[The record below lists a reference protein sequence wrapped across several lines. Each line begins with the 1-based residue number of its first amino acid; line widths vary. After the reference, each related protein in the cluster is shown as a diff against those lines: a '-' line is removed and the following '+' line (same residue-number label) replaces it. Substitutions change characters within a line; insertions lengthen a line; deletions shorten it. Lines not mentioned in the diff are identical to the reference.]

1 MKSEC
6 DALSEEGGLVFEC
19 LAALKSDC
27 SSLKRLVEVKEEEE
41 ADDDLNN
48 EVFSLELERGERGL
62 GLALV
67 DTRDTSMK
75 AKGIFI
81 REVVP
86 DSPAARCEK
95 LVPGDRILA
104 VNGVS
109 LLGLDYYSGREL
121 IQSSGDR
128 LRLLVARSD

>member
-1 MKSEC
+1 
-6 DALSEEGGLVFEC
+6 
-19 LAALKSDC
+19 
-27 SSLKRLVEVKEEEE
+27 
-41 ADDDLNN
+41 
-48 EVFSLELERGERGL
+48 
-62 GLALV
+62 
-67 DTRDTSMK
+67 MK

-128 LRLLVARSD
+128 LRLLVARSDWMAKAVQAES